1 MRIQIPHLPV
11 LYSYMEYFLD
21 GRRENDKVRDHSKD
35 SNHWD
40 SASPPLH
47 SPLQQISLVF
57 RAKYPNLYSVDVDI
71 VGREGYKFNDVS
83 KLFGSKIDSKKLIWD
98 PSFDDGVGYLYT
110 PEEPYL
116 PTIAINDFHFNHK
129 LHARTIGM
137 GDYGAEPLEL
147 TDLITFESQVMFF
160 QSVVNN
166 YISCCVGDMKDV
178 RHHTKKVAFLDCT

>member
-11 LYSYMEYFLD
+11 LYSYMDAFLE
-21 GRRENDKVRDHSKD
+21 GRREHDKGRDSSKD
-35 SNHWD
+35 CNHWE
-40 SASPPLH
+40 SATPPLY
-47 SPLQQISLVF
+47 SPLHQISLVF

-71 VGREGYKFNDVS
+71 VGREGYSFNDVS

-98 PSFDDGVGYLYT
+98 PAFDDGVGYLYT

-116 PTIAINDFHFNHK
+116 PVIGINEFNFNRT
-129 LHARTIGM
+129 LRGRTIGM

-147 TDLITFESQVMFF
+147 TDVVSFESQVMFF

-166 YISCCVGDMKDV
+166 YISCCTEDMKDV
-178 RHHTKKVAFLDCT
+178 KHHTRKVAFLDCT